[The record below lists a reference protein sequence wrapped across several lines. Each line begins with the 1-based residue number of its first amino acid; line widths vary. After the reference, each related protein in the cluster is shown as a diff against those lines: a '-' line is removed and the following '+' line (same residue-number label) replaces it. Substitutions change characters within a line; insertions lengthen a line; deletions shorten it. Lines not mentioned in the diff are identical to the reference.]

1 MLDSY
6 IRKWIEEATTF
17 LMDKV
22 KAQTPEDT
30 WELQSN
36 NKTQPI
42 TESWWIISWWLI
54 NDTPYWP
61 YVEYWVNWK
70 AYNYY
75 KNGWRRSWWSPFFK
89 WWDFNG
95 MLWARMFTKSQFENQ
110 SKVRDILMKYINQWI
125 KDFNSKKK

>member
-6 IRKWIEEATTF
+6 IKRWIWEATTF
-17 LMDKV
+17 LMEKV

-30 WELQSN
+30 WELQNN

-54 NDTPYWP
+54 NETPYWP

-70 AYNYY
+70 SYNYY
-75 KNGWRRSWWSPFFK
+75 KSGWRKNWWTPFYR
-89 WWDFNG
+89 G
-95 MLWARMFTKSQFENQ
+95 IWARMFTKAQFENQ
-110 SKVRDILMKYINQWI
+110 TKVREIIMKHINQWI